1 MQVLKFTI
9 PITPVAQK
17 RARHAVRGN
26 HACAYKHKD
35 QRSAEQ
41 VLNTFLKDFQPTQ
54 PLIGPLVLGVR
65 AYLPIPKSKTKKF
78 KAAAQAG
85 EIRPIVKPDMDNI
98 LKHIKD
104 CMSQMRYW
112 EDDKQV
118 VEYLPGTGKYY
129 SDNPR
134 WEIELRPWIPE
145 MGLLEV
151 A

>member
-17 RARHAVRGN
+17 RARHAVRGK

-54 PLIGPLVLGVR
+54 PLTGPLVLGVR
-65 AYLPIPKSKTKKF
+65 AFLPIPKSKPKKF

-85 EIRPIVKPDMDNI
+85 EIRPIVKPDMDNV

-112 EDDKQV
+112 GDDKQV

-129 SDNPR
+129 SDQPR
-134 WEIELRPWIPE
+134 WEIELRPWVPD
-145 MGLLEV
+145 MKPLEE